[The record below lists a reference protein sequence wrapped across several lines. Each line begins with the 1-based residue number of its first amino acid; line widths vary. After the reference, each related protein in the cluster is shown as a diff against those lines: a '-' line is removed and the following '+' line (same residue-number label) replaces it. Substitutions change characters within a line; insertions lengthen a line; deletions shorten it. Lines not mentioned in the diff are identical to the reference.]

1 MKNMSLILSAAAV
14 CTTTGMSASVA
25 AQTEIQLWYGYKDYF
40 APVFEKTIGTFNA
53 SQDDYVVTWQGYD
66 DYPTT
71 MQAVVA
77 AYRAGNHPPLAMIY
91 DVGTATMT
99 SSGAIRPMQ
108 QVMEDA
114 GYSIQASEFINGAVN
129 YYANAD
135 GSLSALPFFAS
146 TLLTYANM
154 DKLEAAGIDGIPGT
168 WEQME
173 TALQA
178 LKGNGESCPFAHK
191 INAWRDLE
199 QFAAVHNAP
208 IATKRNGYDGTDA
221 AMELSSELHLRH
233 TQNLIDWTQEG
244 LMVLQGDLGGLNT
257 TNAFKAGDCAMFFG
271 STGSYAG
278 VLDEASFNWSV
289 APIPVYEG
297 HDRHNSFIGGNALW
311 ILEGHDEDVYMGI
324 ASLLDFIR
332 RDDVQEQFMR
342 STGYIPVTVSSYEAM
357 LADSVFETDEY
368 AGLGVA
374 IDSLSQPA
382 GQYSRGIRLGFYPQ
396 IRKAWKTQVER
407 AYTGEITV
415 EEALVNATEEANDLL
430 ERFARTAQ

>member
-1 MKNMSLILSAAAV
+1 MKRMSLILLAAAV
-14 CTTTGMSASVA
+14 GMPAPVV

-40 APVFEKTIGTFNA
+40 DPVFEKTIGTFNT

-114 GYSIQASEFINGAVN
+114 GYSVQASEFIQGAVN

-146 TLLTYANM
+146 TLLLYANM
-154 DKLEAAGIDGIPGT
+154 DKLEASGINGIPGT

-178 LKGNGESCPFAHK
+178 LKDNGESCPFAHK

-199 QFAAVHNAP
+199 QFAAVHNAA
-208 IATKRNGYDGTDA
+208 IATKRNGYDGTGA
-221 AMELSSELHLRH
+221 VMEFSSELHVRH
-233 TQNLIDWTQEG
+233 TQNLVDWTREG

-257 TNAFKAGDCAMFFG
+257 TNAFKAGNCAMFLG

-278 VLDEASFNWSV
+278 VLDEAGFNWGV
-289 APIPVYEG
+289 AQMPVYEG

-311 ILEGHDEDVYMGI
+311 VLEGHDEDVYRGI
-324 ASLLDFIR
+324 ATLLDFIR
-332 RDDVQEQFMR
+332 GDDVQEQYVR
-342 STGYIPVTVSSYEAM
+342 STGYVPVTVSAYEAM
-357 LADSVFETDEY
+357 LADGFFEMEEY

-382 GQYSRGIRLGFYPQ
+382 GEYSRGIRLGFYPQ

-407 AYTGEITV
+407 AYIGEITV
-415 EEALVNATEEANDLL
+415 EEALANATEEANDLL